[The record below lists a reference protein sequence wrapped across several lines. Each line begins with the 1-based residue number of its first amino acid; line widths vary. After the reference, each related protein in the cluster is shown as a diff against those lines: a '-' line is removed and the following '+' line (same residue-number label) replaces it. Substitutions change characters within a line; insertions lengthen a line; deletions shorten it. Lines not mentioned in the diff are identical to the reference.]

1 MSVIAVMYPAEGAG
15 PFDHDY
21 YMATHMP
28 LVHRLWGPMGLTDSK
43 VMRGTPGPD
52 GAAAPYTVMTL
63 LTFSSVDAFK
73 EAAAAH
79 GKEIFKDIPNF
90 TSSKPVMQFNE
101 VQ

>member
-28 LVHRLWGPMGLTDSK
+28 LVHRLWGSMGLTDAR

-52 GAAAPYTVMTL
+52 GAAQAAP
-63 LTFSSVDAFK
+63 
-73 EAAAAH
+73 EAGRAGAATRPES
-79 GKEIFKDIPNF
+79 G
-90 TSSKPVMQFNE
+90 
-101 VQ
+101 